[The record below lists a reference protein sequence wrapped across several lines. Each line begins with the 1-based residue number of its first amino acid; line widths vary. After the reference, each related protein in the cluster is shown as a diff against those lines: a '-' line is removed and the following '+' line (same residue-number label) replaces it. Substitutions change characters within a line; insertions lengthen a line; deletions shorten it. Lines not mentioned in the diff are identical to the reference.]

1 LRVRALSSDE
11 RTRLAGDPGRC
22 HHPVVDPFPV
32 LRFGVFELDRA
43 QGELRRAGRR
53 VPLQQQPFRALV
65 LLATR
70 AGQVVTREELR
81 AALWDDGTHVDFERG
96 INFCLSQVRL
106 ALRDPARASHFVETV
121 PRLGYRFVAD
131 VRVVPVAAPAAAAPR
146 PQATPA
152 KRRAW
157 LALGCVLVLAAATG
171 GRSDR
176 RPADPGPADR
186 DARQSYLRGLLL
198 LQKQEPQS
206 WAEAALALEQ
216 STAREPTSAAAQAAL
231 ARALIGVSQAGI
243 RPAATVLPRA
253 RDAAL
258 AALREDPRAADAWVS
273 LSLVRLHL
281 DWDWLAV
288 DDIDRALALDPGLAR
303 AHRARAAYL
312 SARGDH
318 DGALAAAR
326 RAAALDPLCPTLR
339 GDLGWYYY
347 CARRFP
353 EAAAEWR
360 TSVAVQG
367 DGGPRDRLVDAFRH
381 LGRPAEAWREAEA
394 TMRGAGVPAPDIAA
408 LARRGPEAALRAFL
422 AGSAAY
428 LAQRQAPLV
437 RLAALHAAAGEGD
450 RAIALLEQAAGERS
464 WGLLGTLGVDPDFEG
479 LEDRPRYGRLLRATG
494 LRGPQSAAAT
504 PAWPVLA
511 N

>member
-1 LRVRALSSDE
+1 LRAAGVAVTISAMGPRA
-11 RTRLAGDPGRC
+11 
-22 HHPVVDPFPV
+22 V
-32 LRFGVFELDRA
+32 LRFGVFELDPA

-53 VPLQQQPFRALV
+53 VPLQQQPLRALV

-70 AGQVVTREELR
+70 AGQVVTRDELR
-81 AALWDDGTHVDFERG
+81 AALWPDGTHVDFDRG
-96 INFCLSQVRL
+96 INFCLNQVRT
-106 ALRDPARASHFVETV
+106 ALRDPARASHFVETI

-131 VRVVPVAAPAAAAPR
+131 VHVSAPEAANGGR
-146 PQATPA
+146 PHAATPV
-152 KRRAW
+152 RRRLW
-157 LALGCVLVLAAATG
+157 LALACAAAMAAG
-171 GRSDR
+171 GGVGSDR
-176 RPADPGPADR
+176 RPADPTPGDPE
-186 DARQSYLRGLLL
+186 ARQSYLRGLIL
-198 LQKQEPQS
+198 LQRQDAAS
-206 WAEAALALEQ
+206 WEEAARAFEKATL
-216 STAREPTSAAAQAAL
+216 RDPTSATAQAAL
-231 ARALIGVSQAGI
+231 ARALVGLSQAGL
-243 RPAATVLPRA
+243 RPSDAVLPRA
-253 RDAAL
+253 RNAAL

-318 DGALAAAR
+318 DGALAAAH

-353 EAAAEWR
+353 EAAQEWR
-360 TSVAVQG
+360 MSVAVQG

-381 LGRPAEAWREAEA
+381 LGRPMDAWREAEA
-394 TMRGAGVPAPDIAA
+394 TMRHAGISQADIAG

-422 AGSAAY
+422 SGSAAY
-428 LAQRQAPLV
+428 LSQRGAPLV
-437 RLAALHAAAGEGD
+437 RLAALHAAAGDADG
-450 RAIALLEQAAGERS
+450 ALALLERAAGERA
-464 WGLLGTLGVDPDFEG
+464 WGLLGSLAVDPDLEG
-479 LEDRPRYGRLLRATG
+479 LEGRPRYARLLREVG
-494 LRGPQSAAAT
+494 LRSAERASLARPAT
-504 PAWPVLA
+504 VLA